1 MGNIVCLIGRLTR
14 DPELKYTANTGNA
27 MARFTVAIDRGL
39 SKEKKAEA
47 EQKGQPT
54 ADFVSCVCW
63 GKTAEL
69 IGRYFN
75 KGKEIAVQGRIQTGS
90 YEAQDGTRR
99 YTTDVVVD
107 RFEFIGNK
115 NIAAGKDQEPDYG
128 MEGDAYPVE
137 DDSIPF

>member
-1 MGNIVCLIGRLTR
+1 MNNCILIGRLCA
-14 DPELKYTANTGNA
+14 DPELRYLANANNTA
-27 MARFTVAIDRGL
+27 MVRFTVAVDRGL

-47 EQKGQPT
+47 EQKGQLV
-54 ADFVSCVCW
+54 ADFINCVCW

-75 KGKEIAVQGRIQTGS
+75 KGSQIAIQGRIQTGS

-107 RFEFIGNK
+107 RFEFIGNGGQK
-115 NIAAGKDQEPDYG
+115 ENQGNRDYN
-128 MEGDAYPVE
+128 MENDGFPV
-137 DDSIPF
+137 DNDIPF

>member
-1 MGNIVCLIGRLTR
+1 MNNCTLIGRLCA
-14 DPELKYTANTGNA
+14 DPELRYLANANNTAFS
-27 MARFTVAIDRGL
+27 RFTIAIDRNYN
-39 SKEKKAEA
+39 KEKKEEEMTA
-47 EQKGQPT
+47 GRPV
-54 ADFVSCVCW
+54 ADFIGCVCW

-75 KGKEIAVQGRIQTGS
+75 KGKEIALQGRIQTGS

-99 YTTDVVVD
+99 YTTDVVVE
-107 RFEFIGNK
+107 RFYFVGNK